1 MIIPRAS
8 SKLPA
13 RRAGVLDLTL
23 ARDGALTR
31 VAKPPRCMH
40 APCTYVPAAS
50 ESDLPRPPAGSG
62 RSPASWRR
70 QKKKITNSHTC
81 LSSRSCRIHAQ
92 VVRGARGAM
101 HPVLTNRGDETVAW
115 PARGRTACV
124 LLLMNSRQ
132 GGRGGQAASITGVWR
147 WQRRR

>member
-50 ESDLPRPPAGSG
+50 ESDLPRPQPAAAGPQQAG
-62 RSPASWRR
+62 DA
-70 QKKKITNSHTC
+70 KKKITNSHTC